1 MDRSHSRF
9 WNERDR
15 GLRGR
20 FAGVRPRLPFHREA
34 APRNRVELARRGTGQ
49 AGIVWSQSAER
60 ILDLF
65 FGGGAILLDPA
76 VVPLA
81 QAHFSEGLI
90 LLRSAGN
97 ISRCVG
103 YDRGAAN
110 RTRRKKLATP
120 NNRRNS
126 ICPSLQN

>member
-20 FAGVRPRLPFHREA
+20 FAGVRPRLHFHREA

-49 AGIVWSQSAER
+49 AGIVWSQPAER

-65 FGGGAILLDPA
+65 FGGGAVLLDPV

-81 QAHFSEGLI
+81 PAHFSEGLI

-97 ISRCVG
+97 ISMRVG
-103 YDRGAAN
+103 EDRGAAN
-110 RTRRKKLATP
+110 RTRQKLATP
-120 NNRRNS
+120 NSRRNS
-126 ICPSLQN
+126 ICPLLQN